1 MPRPSTISTV
11 EARNGTGRTAETAHR
26 ASPDSSRARRIV
38 GDVIRRRS
46 LLGGGENQPLSHTD
60 RTGHS
65 PEHSATAPDLARA
78 PEGARSAR
86 GGPHER
92 EAVLGPAVRARAYR
106 ELASA

>member
-1 MPRPSTISTV
+1 MELEEPRKLRI
-11 EARNGTGRTAETAHR
+11 AHR
-26 ASPDSSRARRIV
+26 LTPAELA
-38 GDVIRRRS
+38 G
-46 LLGGGENQPLSHTD
+46 LLGTSSDDVLCWEAAKNQPLSHTD

-106 ELASA
+106 ELASAHAE